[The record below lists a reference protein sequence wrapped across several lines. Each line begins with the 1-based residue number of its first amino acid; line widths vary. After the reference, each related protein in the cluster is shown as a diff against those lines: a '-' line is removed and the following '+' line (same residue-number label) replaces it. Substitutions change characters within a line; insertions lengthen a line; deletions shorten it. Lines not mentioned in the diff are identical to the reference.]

1 MLSKN
6 KRHFSILFFLGVFA
20 VFGFDVAAQKS
31 AYTDGKAAGLSSDQI
46 VELKKLNA
54 AIGVPTYVPAGFKL
68 NALNIEEPPAPKIIG
83 FTLVY
88 RNPAGKSF
96 TIQSVNDGV
105 GDVSTPRVFG
115 RNTYFENGVQAGYTG
130 DDEGGMFVSW
140 MGSKE
145 RYQPKGSLQQLY
157 SLVADKSDIS
167 LREAVKIMASL
178 RYLRR

>member
-1 MLSKN
+1 MKI
-6 KRHFSILFFLGVFA
+6 HFSILFFVGVITI
-20 VFGFDVAAQKS
+20 FGLEAAAQKA
-31 AYTDGKAAGLSSDQI
+31 AYTDGKAAGLSAEQTA
-46 VELKKLNA
+46 ELKKLNA
-54 AIGVPTYVPAGFKL
+54 AIGIPTYIPTGFKL
-68 NALNIEEPPAPKIIG
+68 DEMKIEEHPEPEIVG
-83 FTLVY
+83 YTLVY
-88 RNPAGKSF
+88 RNAARKSF
-96 TIQSVNDGV
+96 MVQSINDGV
-105 GDVSTPRVFG
+105 GDISEPTVFG

-130 DDEGGMFVSW
+130 EDEGGIFVPW